1 MFFIS
6 SFIAPS
12 RANSSKRAAIAPAYR
27 AYSHVLFNIV
37 SPAAESRTRL
47 CTEASSTFTAM
58 TNVAAPMN
66 TGESAECSF
75 FFTMMHSA
83 TGSPTATSRENAIH
97 AMDAAG
103 TGARGGIVIFS
114 CPFFNEIHMLHIPYY
129 HTV

>member
-1 MFFIS
+1 MWLDDGGTILSSALRLTAPLAFAACGEYLAERAGTLNIS
-6 SFIAPS
+6 VEGMMLSGAVG
-12 RANSSKRAAIAPAYR
+12 AIA
-27 AYSHVLFNIV
+27 I
-37 SPAAESRTRL
+37 
-47 CTEASSTFTAM
+47 
-58 TNVAAPMN
+58 
-66 TGESAECSF
+66 G
-75 FFTMMHSA
+75 SA